1 MCIRDSLRTHL
12 KIYGCEK
19 DVCRRLI
26 EIYNETQDF
35 ENLAYI
41 YSLLAKY
48 DKKYALFALK
58 IYIDLGEKQ
67 KAIELIDK
75 YNLGDE
81 YKLIVYETFKDYKK
95 AANFAFKLYEK
106 TNDSTYL
113 LKYCTYEFEAYRN
126 KEAAMDIIPKLKFLA
141 KLYPN
146 NDFINNFLGYLLIDF
161 DINPKEGLKYV
172 KKALQIKPDDIA
184 YIDSLAWGYYKLHKC
199 KIAWDVIKNI
209 NTDDK
214 EINRHKKLIKR
225 CLNDFRKNNKKNKRK
240 FKKRKKHR

>member
-1 MCIRDSLRTHL
+1 
-12 KIYGCEK
+12 
-19 DVCRRLI
+19 
-26 EIYNETQDF
+26 
-35 ENLAYI
+35 
-41 YSLLAKY
+41 
-48 DKKYALFALK
+48 
-58 IYIDLGEKQ
+58 
-67 KAIELIDK
+67 
-75 YNLGDE
+75 
-81 YKLIVYETFKDYKK
+81 
-95 AANFAFKLYEK
+95 
-106 TNDSTYL
+106 
-113 LKYCTYEFEAYRN
+113 
-126 KEAAMDIIPKLKFLA
+126 MDIIPKLKFLA